1 MDKLRI
7 TEFQH
12 GVMMSIRKR
21 SIATCT
27 DSFPYRTMCALRNQ
41 GLIFFDRDGNVRL
54 SVEGQLVLSTLD
66 ALEEM
71 ENLVRYA

>member
-12 GVMMSIRKR
+12 DAMKSMRRR
-21 SIATCT
+21 SIATGT
-27 DSFPYRTMCALRNQ
+27 DSFPYHTMCALRNQ
-41 GLIFFDRDGNVRL
+41 SLIRFDRDGNVRL

-66 ALEEM
+66 AVEEM
-71 ENLVRYA
+71 ESLVRYR